1 MMWASTVI
9 LFHGRCRY
17 TVVRRLPNALRPI
30 GHWPVTASNSST
42 VRGQR
47 TRHRLFRQTVG
58 SSLPGSRSRSEVM
71 DLIGVSALVAASMPN
86 HRRASPA
93 AAVPPPSPTGG
104 HIPSGCR
111 RAARVWRR
119 RRFRQHLKPTDKPQ
133 TLCGVQGGA
142 MANSLLYLLRTERW
156 DEDRILTHLR
166 RAGTLTTQRQARKG
180 KERNRGSRSRR
191 DENLTDNQLS
201 LGEGQCMPRVSERV
215 RAARWR
221 QGSIARPADN

>member
-1 MMWASTVI
+1 
-9 LFHGRCRY
+9 
-17 TVVRRLPNALRPI
+17 
-30 GHWPVTASNSST
+30 
-42 VRGQR
+42 
-47 TRHRLFRQTVG
+47 
-58 SSLPGSRSRSEVM
+58 
-71 DLIGVSALVAASMPN
+71 MPN

-142 MANSLLYLLRTERW
+142 MANSLLYLLCTERW

-191 DENLTDNQLS
+191 DEISPTTSSHSAKGNACRGFPNGFERLDGGRGALLGPLTTERCRSHPSTGFPNRATQS
-201 LGEGQCMPRVSERV
+201 SARSPSPR
-215 RAARWR
+215 
-221 QGSIARPADN
+221 IAI